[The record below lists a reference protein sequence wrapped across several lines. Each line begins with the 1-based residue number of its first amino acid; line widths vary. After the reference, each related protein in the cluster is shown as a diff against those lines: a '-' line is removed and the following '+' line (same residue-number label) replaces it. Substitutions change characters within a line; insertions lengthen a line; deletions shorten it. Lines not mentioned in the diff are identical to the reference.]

1 MSLINLSKFSHE
13 IKISLE
19 DEGLTFEQA
28 CAIACKLHRTGT
40 AINMKIGG
48 AEAISDMRFADMIGC
63 DGCVAP
69 MIESP
74 YALKKFISSIFRHKF
89 DFKRL
94 YMIFESQTSY
104 DKRKEIFE
112 SSDMKHLNGIVLGR
126 SDFIQ
131 SYGKSKEHV
140 DSDFC
145 FEKAKNI
152 FTLAKAKNL
161 TTIMGGNISINS
173 QKFVTDLYKENLL
186 DYVETRNVKIK
197 LNDYVIDNLAECIK
211 SAILFEIE
219 FLKSKY
225 EKLTFLAN
233 TDQKRI
239 SNLELRNR

>member
-1 MSLINLSKFSHE
+1 MSILNLSEFSHE

-28 CAIACKLHRTGT
+28 CAIACKLHRSGT
-40 AINMKIGG
+40 SINMKIGG

-63 DGCVAP
+63 DGCIAP

-89 DFKRL
+89 GFKHL
-94 YMIFESQTSY
+94 YIIFESQTSY
-104 DKRKEIFE
+104 DKKNEIFE
-112 SSDMKHLNGIVLGR
+112 SSDIDHLKGVVLGR
-126 SDFIQ
+126 TDFIQ
-131 SYGKSKEHV
+131 SYGMSKEHV

-145 FEKAKNI
+145 YEKVKRI
-152 FTLAKAKNL
+152 FKLAKDKNL

-173 QKFVTDLYKENLL
+173 QKFITNLYNEGLL
-186 DYVETRNVKIK
+186 DYIETRNVKIK
-197 LNDYVIDNLAECIK
+197 LNKYVIDNFIECVK
-211 SAILFEIE
+211 RAISFEIE
-219 FLKSKY
+219 FLKLKY

-239 SNLELRNR
+239 SNLELRNK